1 MKKIQVRKDL
11 VIVGA
16 GIPGI
21 VHAIQAARMGVTV
34 ALVHNRG
41 YLGGNSS
48 AEVPVTILGATGTQE
63 FNYFARE
70 TGVLEELILE
80 NMHRN
85 PEGNRYIWDAVLMD
99 TVLAEKNIEIF
110 LNTNVFEAEV
120 QNNRIVSVLGDQS
133 TTGKVFSFSAK
144 LPKMSTSCLRE

>member
-48 AEVPVTILGATGTQE
+48 AETVDR
-63 FNYFARE
+63 RE
-70 TGVLEELILE
+70 SSQKKHQKDLKS
-80 NMHRN
+80 
-85 PEGNRYIWDAVLMD
+85 PPGNW
-99 TVLAEKNIEIF
+99 
-110 LNTNVFEAEV
+110 
-120 QNNRIVSVLGDQS
+120 
-133 TTGKVFSFSAK
+133 
-144 LPKMSTSCLRE
+144 